1 MPRKVGPRVT
11 GSWLHPN
18 DKYKSIF
25 FDIFAFYFLLA
36 PKKTENE
43 STIFNIFM
51 SSLAPI
57 NHQNAIFLGFIG
69 SCLVTSSVISPGGRK
84 VGGLTCQWGSY
95 IIDPHRKSNPS
106 ETIYIYTYIFSVCH
120 SRIAGNNRRK
130 GERRW
135 NKKRISNSTRCNF
148 VSSAGSDCSSCLA
161 KMQQFTSSV
170 QSQASWRTSWTLPVV
185 KLHICR
191 AEFRGWPRPL
201 PFKPTKFR
209 SLSDSVISCEQ
220 G

>member
-1 MPRKVGPRVT
+1 MAYSLGVTGFLRGFLVHNVNLRSVTPVLILNDFMPRKVGPRVT

-106 ETIYIYTYIFSVCH
+106 ETIYIYIYIHTYFLYVIPESQETIEGKV
-120 SRIAGNNRRK
+120 K
-130 GERRW
+130 GDETK
-135 NKKRISNSTRCNF
+135 NE
-148 VSSAGSDCSSCLA
+148 SAIP
-161 KMQQFTSSV
+161 
-170 QSQASWRTSWTLPVV
+170 RVV
-185 KLHICR
+185 IL
-191 AEFRGWPRPL
+191 
-201 PFKPTKFR
+201 
-209 SLSDSVISCEQ
+209 
-220 G
+220 